1 MLDKFLLLLMLI
13 GSVPAIASTDTQHYP
28 VSTCAQEEASL
39 QLLQSDPLMKTK
51 LLYDP
56 LSPEVG
62 AEEPVLKII
71 SFINYDCIQCRIL
84 DGHLERLLRAY
95 PQLAITYKLIAYGP
109 EVSTAVTRM
118 ALTVWIEQPE
128 KFHAFHH
135 ALMAYG
141 EMAQDSRISSAFS
154 TAGMQRIKYRPDT
167 QRIIDMNK
175 LLMKNLH
182 CSGTPVTIIGN
193 KVFIGEVTYEAL
205 EDAVN
210 LAMVHASE
218 NTHLAVMTEG

>member
-1 MLDKFLLLLMLI
+1 MLDEFLLFLILI
-13 GSVPAIASTDTQHYP
+13 GSVPAIASADNQYSP
-28 VSTCAQEEASL
+28 VRISASEEVAL
-39 QLLQSDPLMKTK
+39 QLLQSDPLMKAK

-62 AEEPVLKII
+62 AEEPALKII

-84 DGHLERLLRAY
+84 DGHLERLLRAH

-128 KFHAFHH
+128 KFHTFHH
-135 ALMAYG
+135 ALMVYG

-154 TAGMQRIKYRPDT
+154 TAGMQRSKYRPDT

-193 KVFIGEVTYEAL
+193 KVFIGDVTYEAL
-205 EDAVN
+205 EEAVN

-218 NTHLAVMTEG
+218 KAHLAVMTEG